1 MKRYS
6 ACANNECPRGWH
18 RTGTPRESRSECA
31 LRPRVTS
38 GQRGRG
44 WGGRG
49 AEAGS
54 PLSPAVRVS
63 SREEQVLTCRSRS
76 SFPRSPSLVI
86 PYLSVGYTETITASF
101 FLSLSRGARRFGGTS
116 RMRRPPICPQKRK
129 RCLAQSKR
137 SVYVYRF
144 NERDVYKIKV
154 GKKMYCCKWR
164 PSVSRTAWLM
174 PSPRCL
180 NLN

>member
-1 MKRYS
+1 MS
-6 ACANNECPRGWH
+6 AHGGGAA
-18 RTGTPRESRSECA
+18 RERHEKARASA
-31 LRPRVTS
+31 LC
-38 GQRGRG
+38 GRG
-44 WGGRG
+44 SRRASGDGGGG

-86 PYLSVGYTETITASF
+86 PYLSVGYTQTVTASF

-144 NERDVYKIKV
+144 NKRVVYKIKV

-164 PSVSRTAWLM
+164 PSVSRTE
-174 PSPRCL
+174 PGSCQVPGV
-180 NLN
+180 